1 MRMNTAKNSVER
13 CKKCT
18 VLAKYVLVFGIQ
30 NQPKSPKIYLFSWLF
45 RAVNY
50 AEKYKI
56 ILWKHSEFSSKK

>member
-18 VLAKYVLVFGIQ
+18 ALAKCVLVFGIQ
-30 NQPKSPKIYLFSWLF
+30 NQPKSPKIYIFFWLF
-45 RAVNY
+45 RAVKC